1 MAQAEFSRSGG
12 TPHTVATRFF
22 HGFLALCIIVQL
34 ITSQIMQPPEHGH
47 AGDAV
52 FSLHEY
58 SGLAAFALA
67 FLFWVNIVVRRQGT
81 PLAALVPWFSKKRR
95 AELWQDTAKHL
106 RSAVRFRLPEHVDA
120 APFPA
125 AIHGLGLLLI
135 SLMAIT
141 GTSYFVL
148 SQGARPDRS
157 LIEGILT
164 IHSAFAN
171 LVWAYIIGHALL
183 GILHHVNRSQP
194 LTAMWSLRG

>member
-1 MAQAEFSRSGG
+1 MSQAEFSRSGG

-34 ITSQIMQPPEHGH
+34 ATSQIMQPPGHGH

-52 FSLHEY
+52 FALHEY
-58 SGLAAFALA
+58 SGLTAFALA
-67 FLFWVNIVVRRQGT
+67 FLFWLNIMVRRRGT
-81 PLAALVPWFSKKRR
+81 PIVALVPWFSAKRR
-95 AELWQDTAKHL
+95 AALWQDTAKHL
-106 RSAVRFRLPEHVDA
+106 RTALRFQLPDHVDA

-125 AIHGLGLLLI
+125 AIHGLGLLLM

-148 SQGARPDRS
+148 AQGAHPNQS
-157 LIEGILT
+157 LIETILT
-164 IHSAFAN
+164 VHSFFAN
-171 LVWAYIIGHALL
+171 FVWVYIIGHALL
-183 GILHHVNRSQP
+183 GILHHINRSQP